1 MIRTLKI
8 TFVTLV
14 GVMLSACSMVSQQPT
29 GASVSINN
37 DTELALPLP
46 AELGYSLTASQLISA
61 TWETDT
67 QQLPVQV
74 EVTADKVVLAGFSSW
89 GTRILSLQYQN
100 QVIDTQVLS
109 GLGATLPQP
118 EQVLF
123 NLMLT
128 LWPTEAWTQP
138 LQTIDWHLVDTDNT
152 RTVFDDDQQA
162 IIRIEYQAKANEP
175 KLSGD
180 IVFKHLIQGYT
191 ITIQT
196 LNSTIVDNPSK
207 S

>member
-162 IIRIEYQAKANEP
+162 IIRIEYQAKTNEP

>member
-1 MIRTLKI
+1 MIRTLKV

-14 GVMLSACSMVSQQPT
+14 GVLLSACSMVSQQPT
-29 GASVSINN
+29 GSSVSINN

-138 LQTIDWHLVDTDNT
+138 LQTIGWHLVDTDNT

-196 LNSTIVDNPSK
+196 LSSTIVDNPSK

>member
-1 MIRTLKI
+1 MNKTIKVALA
-8 TFVTLV
+8 V
-14 GVMLSACSMVSQQPT
+14 GFGLLLNACSMVSQQPT
-29 GASVSINN
+29 GASLAIDK

-46 AELGYSLTASQLISA
+46 AELGYSFTASQLISA
-61 TWETDT
+61 TWQDDT

-74 EVTADKVVLAGFSSW
+74 EVTSDKVVLAGFSSW

-100 QVIDTQVLS
+100 QAIETQVLS

-128 LWPTEAWTQP
+128 LWPAEAWAQP
-138 LQTIDWHLVDTDNT
+138 LQSIGWHLVDTDKT
-152 RTVFDDDQQA
+152 RTVFDENQQA
-162 IIRIEYQAKANEP
+162 IIQIDYQTDPGTHKTA
-175 KLSGD
+175 GD
-180 IVFKHLIQGYT
+180 IIFKHLTQGYN

>member
-1 MIRTLKI
+1 MIQTLKV
-8 TFVTLV
+8 TFAILV
-14 GVMLSACSMVSQQPT
+14 GILMSACSMVSQQPS
-29 GASVSINN
+29 GASVSIDQ
-37 DTELALPLP
+37 DTDLALPLP

-61 TWETDT
+61 TWENDT

-74 EVTADKVVLAGFSSW
+74 EVTPGKVVLAGFSSW

-109 GLGATLPQP
+109 GLGATFPQP

-128 LWPTEAWTQP
+128 LWPAEAWAQP
-138 LQTIDWHLVDTDNT
+138 LQSIGWHLVDTDKT
-152 RTVFDDDQQA
+152 RTVFDENQQA
-162 IIRIEYQAKANEP
+162 IIQIDYQTDPGTHKTA
-175 KLSGD
+175 GD
-180 IVFKHLIQGYT
+180 IVFKHLTQGYN

>member
-1 MIRTLKI
+1 MIKTLKV

-14 GVMLSACSMVSQQPT
+14 GILLSACSMVSQQPT
-29 GASVSINN
+29 GTSVSINN

-61 TWETDT
+61 TWQNDT

-128 LWPTEAWTQP
+128 LWPAEAWAQP
-138 LQTIDWHLVDTDNT
+138 LQSIDWHLVDTDKT
-152 RTVFDDDQQA
+152 RTVFDDNQQA
-162 IIRIEYQAKANEP
+162 IIRIEYQVKVGEP
-175 KLSGD
+175 KISRE

>member
-1 MIRTLKI
+1 MNKTIKVALA
-8 TFVTLV
+8 V
-14 GVMLSACSMVSQQPT
+14 GLSLLLSACSMVSQQPT
-29 GASVSINN
+29 GASVAIDK
-37 DTELALPLP
+37 DTELALPQP

-61 TWETDT
+61 TWENDT

-74 EVTADKVVLAGFSSW
+74 EVTSDKVVLAGFSSW

-100 QVIDTQVLS
+100 QAVETQVLS
-109 GLGATLPQP
+109 GLGTTLPQP

-128 LWPTEAWTQP
+128 LWPVEAWAQP
-138 LQTIDWHLVDTDNT
+138 LQGIGWHLVDTENS
-152 RTVFDDDQQA
+152 RTVFDENQQP
-162 IIRIEYQAKANEP
+162 IIKIDYQAEP
-175 KLSGD
+175 GTHKTTGN

-196 LNSTIVDNPSK
+196 LNSTIVDNSSK

>member
-1 MIRTLKI
+1 MNKTIKI
-8 TFVTLV
+8 ALAV
-14 GVMLSACSMVSQQPT
+14 GLGLLLSACSMVSQQPT
-29 GASVSINN
+29 GASVAIDK

-46 AELGYSLTASQLISA
+46 AELGYSFTASQLISA
-61 TWETDT
+61 TWQDDT

-74 EVTADKVVLAGFSSW
+74 EVTSDKVVLAGFSSW

-100 QVIDTQVLS
+100 QAIETQVLS

-128 LWPTEAWTQP
+128 LWPIEAWAQP
-138 LQTIDWHLVDTDNT
+138 LQGIGWHLVDTDNS
-152 RTVFDDDQQA
+152 RTVFDENQQA
-162 IIRIEYQAKANEP
+162 IIEIDYQAEP
-175 KLSGD
+175 GAHKTTGN
-180 IVFKHLIQGYT
+180 IVFKHLIQSYT

>member
-1 MIRTLKI
+1 MIRTLKV

-61 TWETDT
+61 TWKTDT

-138 LQTIDWHLVDTDNT
+138 LQNISWHLVDTDNT

-162 IIRIEYQAKANEP
+162 IIRIEYQAKANEQ

>member
-1 MIRTLKI
+1 MNKTLKV
-8 TFVTLV
+8 TFATLM
-14 GVMLSACSMVSQQPT
+14 GILLTACSMVSQQPS

-128 LWPTEAWTQP
+128 LWPTEAWTQS
-138 LQTIDWHLVDTDNT
+138 LQTIGWHLVDTDNT

>member
-1 MIRTLKI
+1 MIRTLKV

-14 GVMLSACSMVSQQPT
+14 GVLLSACSMVSQQPT

-138 LQTIDWHLVDTDNT
+138 LQNISWHLVDTDNT

>member
-1 MIRTLKI
+1 MIRTLKV

-14 GVMLSACSMVSQQPT
+14 GVLLSACSMVSQQPT

-138 LQTIDWHLVDTDNT
+138 LQTIGWHLVDTDNT

-180 IVFKHLIQGYT
+180 IVFKHLIQGYI

>member
-29 GASVSINN
+29 GANVSINN

-138 LQTIDWHLVDTDNT
+138 LQTIGWHLVDTNNT
-152 RTVFDDDQQA
+152 RTVFDNDQQA

>member
-1 MIRTLKI
+1 MNKTLKV
-8 TFVTLV
+8 TFSTLV
-14 GVMLSACSMVSQQPT
+14 GILLTACSMVAQQPS
-29 GASVSINN
+29 GASVSIDN
-37 DTELALPLP
+37 DTELALPMP

-61 TWETDT
+61 TWQDDT

-74 EVTADKVVLAGFSSW
+74 EVTPDKVVLAGFSSW

-128 LWPTEAWTQP
+128 LWPADAWAQP
-138 LQTIDWHLVDTDNT
+138 LQGIGWHLVDTDKT
-152 RTVFDDDQQA
+152 RTVFDDNQQA
-162 IIRIEYQAKANEP
+162 IISIEYQAKVGEP
-175 KLSGD
+175 KTSGE

>member
-138 LQTIDWHLVDTDNT
+138 LQNISWHLVDTDNT
-152 RTVFDDDQQA
+152 RTVFDNDQQA

-180 IVFKHLIQGYT
+180 IIFKHLIQGYT

>member
-1 MIRTLKI
+1 MIRTLKL

-100 QVIDTQVLS
+100 QVINTQVLS

-138 LQTIDWHLVDTDNT
+138 LQTIGWHLVDTDNT

-162 IIRIEYQAKANEP
+162 IIRIEYQARANEP

>member
-1 MIRTLKI
+1 MIRTLKL

-138 LQTIDWHLVDTDNT
+138 LQTIGWHLVDTDNT

-162 IIRIEYQAKANEP
+162 IIRIEYQARANEP

-180 IVFKHLIQGYT
+180 VVFKHLIQGYT

>member
-1 MIRTLKI
+1 MNKTIKVALA
-8 TFVTLV
+8 V
-14 GVMLSACSMVSQQPT
+14 GLSLLLSACSMVSQQPT
-29 GASVSINN
+29 GASVAIDK

-46 AELGYSLTASQLISA
+46 AELGYSFTASQLISA
-61 TWETDT
+61 TWQDDT

-74 EVTADKVVLAGFSSW
+74 EVTPDKVVLAGFSSW

-100 QVIDTQVLS
+100 QAIETQVLS

-128 LWPTEAWTQP
+128 LWPIEAWAQP
-138 LQTIDWHLVDTDNT
+138 LQGIGWHLVDTDNS
-152 RTVFDDDQQA
+152 RTVFDENQQA
-162 IIRIEYQAKANEP
+162 IIEIDYQAEP
-175 KLSGD
+175 GAHKTAGD
-180 IVFKHLIQGYT
+180 IVFKHLTQGYT

>member
-1 MIRTLKI
+1 MIRTLKV
-8 TFVTLV
+8 TFVTLM
-14 GVMLSACSMVSQQPT
+14 GVLLSACSMVSQQPT

-74 EVTADKVVLAGFSSW
+74 EVTPDKVVLAGFSSW

-100 QVIDTQVLS
+100 KAIETQVLS

-138 LQTIDWHLVDTDNT
+138 LQTIGWHLVDTDNT

-162 IIRIEYQAKANEP
+162 IIRIEYQVKANEP
-175 KLSGD
+175 KLSRD

>member
-100 QVIDTQVLS
+100 QVINTQVLS

-138 LQTIDWHLVDTDNT
+138 LQTIGWHLVDTDNT

>member
-1 MIRTLKI
+1 MIKTLKV
-8 TFVTLV
+8 TFATLA
-14 GVMLSACSMVSQQPT
+14 GILLTACSMVSQQPT

-128 LWPTEAWTQP
+128 LWPAEAWTQP
-138 LQTIDWHLVDTDNT
+138 LQTIGWHLVDTDNT

-175 KLSGD
+175 KISGD

>member
-1 MIRTLKI
+1 MIRTLKV

-46 AELGYSLTASQLISA
+46 AELGYSFTASQLISA

-138 LQTIDWHLVDTDNT
+138 LQTIGWHLVDTDNT

-196 LNSTIVDNPSK
+196 LNSTIVDNPGK

>member
-1 MIRTLKI
+1 MNKTLKV
-8 TFVTLV
+8 TFSTLV
-14 GVMLSACSMVSQQPT
+14 GILLTACSMVAQQPS
-29 GASVSINN
+29 GASVSIDK

-46 AELGYSLTASQLISA
+46 AELGYSFTASQLISA
-61 TWETDT
+61 TWQDDT

-74 EVTADKVVLAGFSSW
+74 EVTPDKVVLAGFSSW

-128 LWPTEAWTQP
+128 LWPADAWAQP
-138 LQTIDWHLVDTDNT
+138 LQSIGWHLVDTDKT
-152 RTVFDDDQQA
+152 RTVFDDNQQA
-162 IIRIEYQAKANEP
+162 IIRIEYQAKVGEP
-175 KLSGD
+175 KTSGE

>member
-1 MIRTLKI
+1 MNKTIKI
-8 TFVTLV
+8 ALAV
-14 GVMLSACSMVSQQPT
+14 GLGLLLSACSMVSQPPT
-29 GASVSINN
+29 GASVAIDK

-46 AELGYSLTASQLISA
+46 AELGYSFTASQLISA
-61 TWETDT
+61 TWQDDT

-74 EVTADKVVLAGFSSW
+74 EVTSDKVVLAGFSSW

-100 QVIDTQVLS
+100 QTIDTQVLS
-109 GLGATLPQP
+109 GLGATLPLP

-128 LWPTEAWTQP
+128 LWPVEAWAQP
-138 LQTIDWHLVDTDNT
+138 LQGIGWYLVDTENS
-152 RTVFDDDQQA
+152 RTVFDENQQP
-162 IIRIEYQAKANEP
+162 IIKIDYQAEP
-175 KLSGD
+175 GTHKTAGN

>member
-1 MIRTLKI
+1 MNKTIKVALA
-8 TFVTLV
+8 V
-14 GVMLSACSMVSQQPT
+14 GLSLLLSACSMVSQQPT
-29 GASVSINN
+29 GASVAIDK

-46 AELGYSLTASQLISA
+46 AELGYSFTASQLISA
-61 TWETDT
+61 TWQDDT

-74 EVTADKVVLAGFSSW
+74 EVTPDKVVLAGFSSW

-100 QVIDTQVLS
+100 QAIKTQVLS

-128 LWPTEAWTQP
+128 LWPIEAWAQP
-138 LQTIDWHLVDTDNT
+138 LQGIGWHLVDTDNN
-152 RTVFDDDQQA
+152 RTVFDENQQA
-162 IIRIEYQAKANEP
+162 IIEIDYQAEP
-175 KLSGD
+175 GTHKTAGD
-180 IVFKHLIQGYT
+180 IVFKHLTQGYT

>member
-1 MIRTLKI
+1 MIRTLKV

-61 TWETDT
+61 TWETDM

-138 LQTIDWHLVDTDNT
+138 LQTIGWHLVDTDNT